1 MATFK
6 WLRLWHDMPNDP
18 KWRTISRIS
27 KQPISLVQAVYI
39 HLLVDA
45 SQNVTTCHDVSQ
57 RGHVTVTTEDL
68 ASALDVENEQ
78 ISAVLNAMQGRVLEG
93 SKITGWERRQ
103 PKKEDVGNEETG
115 AKSAAQ
121 RKREQRERERKQREE
136 QEANEQCH
144 DGVTTCHEMS
154 RPDKIREYKDLKNNS
169 LSDARAENFI
179 PVPEAEDPPA
189 GNWSDYPG
197 KFVMT
202 GHWQPDPD
210 FSRKAAQWGVILN
223 EPYRPEE
230 LAEFVTYW
238 QAEGKAKHHAQ
249 WEMTFAR
256 SIHQQRMKTNGVTNG
271 TNKHNQTGSPFAG
284 KSRAMQ
290 KFLQSVHDNHGPEA
304 VAALVENDRA
314 VRGQMDQE
322 EQRGAVIDVAAGNR
336 RIE

>member
-1 MATFK
+1 MGAFMRVNSGGDMA
-6 WLRLWHDMPNDP
+6 RI
-18 KWRTISRIS
+18 RTIKPTFWTDEDMAEVSEAACLLAIGLLNYADDEGYFNANPKLIKAAVFPLREPYGSISVLLQELSNCGYIRLFSAQNGKRFGLIINFTKHQVINKKTIS
-27 KQPISLVQAVYI
+27 KIKEMDLVPEGYGSDTGELPPGKEGKGKERNI
-39 HLLVDA
+39 K
-45 SQNVTTCHDVSQ
+45 TT
-57 RGHVTVTTEDL
+57 
-68 ASALDVENEQ
+68 
-78 ISAVLNAMQGRVLEG
+78 
-93 SKITGWERRQ
+93 
-103 PKKEDVGNEETG
+103 
-115 AKSAAQ
+115 
-121 RKREQRERERKQREE
+121 
-136 QEANEQCH
+136 
-144 DGVTTCHEMS
+144 
-154 RPDKIREYKDLKNNS
+154 

-179 PVPEAEDPPA
+179 PDPEAEDPPA

-230 LAEFVTYW
+230 LAEFITYW

-249 WEMTFAR
+249 WEMAFAR
-256 SIHQQRMKTNGVTNG
+256 SIHQQRMKTNGGNNG

-322 EQRGAVIDVAAGNR
+322 EQRGTVIDVAAGNR

>member
-1 MATFK
+1 MA
-6 WLRLWHDMPNDP
+6 RI
-18 KWRTISRIS
+18 RTIKPTFWTDEDMAEVSEAACLLAIGLLNYADDEGYFNANP
-27 KQPISLVQAVYI
+27 KLIKAAVFPLREPSGSIPVLLQELSDCGYI
-39 HLLVDA
+39 RLFSA
-45 SQNVTTCHDVSQ
+45 QNGKRFGLIINFTKHQVINKKTT
-57 RGHVTVTTEDL
+57 
-68 ASALDVENEQ
+68 
-78 ISAVLNAMQGRVLEG
+78 
-93 SKITGWERRQ
+93 SKIKEMDLIPEDYGSDTGELPPGREGKGKERNI
-103 PKKEDVGNEETG
+103 K
-115 AKSAAQ
+115 
-121 RKREQRERERKQREE
+121 
-136 QEANEQCH
+136 
-144 DGVTTCHEMS
+144 TT
-154 RPDKIREYKDLKNNS
+154 
-169 LSDARAENFI
+169 LSDAREENFI
-179 PVPEAEDPPA
+179 PDPEAEDPPA

-230 LAEFVTYW
+230 LAEFITYW

-249 WEMTFAR
+249 WEMAFAR
-256 SIHQQRMKTNGVTNG
+256 SIHQQRMKTNGGNNG

-322 EQRGAVIDVAAGNR
+322 EQRGAVIDVEASDR

>member
-1 MATFK
+1 MA
-6 WLRLWHDMPNDP
+6 RI
-18 KWRTISRIS
+18 RTIKPTFWTDEDMAEVSEAACLLAIGLLNYADDEGYFNANP
-27 KQPISLVQAVYI
+27 KLIKAAVFPLREPSGSIPVLLQELSNCGYI
-39 HLLVDA
+39 RLFSA
-45 SQNVTTCHDVSQ
+45 QNGKRFGLIINFTKHQVINKKTT
-57 RGHVTVTTEDL
+57 
-68 ASALDVENEQ
+68 
-78 ISAVLNAMQGRVLEG
+78 
-93 SKITGWERRQ
+93 SKIKEMDLIPEDYGSDTGELPPGREGKGKERNI
-103 PKKEDVGNEETG
+103 K
-115 AKSAAQ
+115 
-121 RKREQRERERKQREE
+121 
-136 QEANEQCH
+136 
-144 DGVTTCHEMS
+144 TT
-154 RPDKIREYKDLKNNS
+154 
-169 LSDARAENFI
+169 LSDAREKNFI

-197 KFVMT
+197 KFAMT

-230 LAEFVTYW
+230 LAEFITYW

-249 WEMTFAR
+249 WEMAFAR
-256 SIHQQRMKTNGVTNG
+256 SIHQQRMKTNGGNNG

-322 EQRGAVIDVAAGNR
+322 EQRGAVIDVEASNR

>member
-1 MATFK
+1 MA
-6 WLRLWHDMPNDP
+6 RI
-18 KWRTISRIS
+18 RTIKPTFWTDEDMAEVSEAACLLAIGLLNYADDEGYFNANP
-27 KQPISLVQAVYI
+27 KLIKAAVFPLREPSGSIPVLLQELSNCGYI
-39 HLLVDA
+39 RLFSA
-45 SQNVTTCHDVSQ
+45 QNGKRFGLIINFTKHQVINKKTT
-57 RGHVTVTTEDL
+57 
-68 ASALDVENEQ
+68 
-78 ISAVLNAMQGRVLEG
+78 
-93 SKITGWERRQ
+93 SKIKEMDLIPEDYGSDTGELPPGREGKGKERNI
-103 PKKEDVGNEETG
+103 KTTLSG
-115 AKSAAQ
+115 A
-121 RKREQRERERKQREE
+121 REK
-136 QEANEQCH
+136 
-144 DGVTTCHEMS
+144 
-154 RPDKIREYKDLKNNS
+154 
-169 LSDARAENFI
+169 NFI
-179 PVPEAEDPPA
+179 PVPDAEDPPA

-197 KFVMT
+197 KFAMT

-230 LAEFVTYW
+230 LAEFITYW

-249 WEMTFAR
+249 WEMAFAK
-256 SIHQQRMKTNGVTNG
+256 SIHQQRMKTNGGNNG

-322 EQRGAVIDVAAGNR
+322 EQRGAVIDVEASDR

>member
-1 MATFK
+1 MA
-6 WLRLWHDMPNDP
+6 RI
-18 KWRTISRIS
+18 RTIKPTFWTDEDMAEVSEAACLLAIGLLNYADDEGYFNANPKLIKAAVFPLREPSGSIPVLLQELSNCGYIRLFSAQNGKRFGLIINFTKHQVINKKTIS
-27 KQPISLVQAVYI
+27 KIKEMDLIPEDYGSDTGELPPGKEGKGKERNIK
-39 HLLVDA
+39 
-45 SQNVTTCHDVSQ
+45 TTLS
-57 RGHVTVTTEDL
+57 
-68 ASALDVENEQ
+68 
-78 ISAVLNAMQGRVLEG
+78 
-93 SKITGWERRQ
+93 
-103 PKKEDVGNEETG
+103 G
-115 AKSAAQ
+115 A
-121 RKREQRERERKQREE
+121 
-136 QEANEQCH
+136 
-144 DGVTTCHEMS
+144 HE
-154 RPDKIREYKDLKNNS
+154 
-169 LSDARAENFI
+169 ENFI

-197 KFVMT
+197 KFAMT

-230 LAEFVTYW
+230 LAEFITYW

-249 WEMTFAR
+249 WEMAFAK
-256 SIHQQRMKTNGVTNG
+256 SIHQQRMKTNGGNNG

-322 EQRGAVIDVAAGNR
+322 EQRGTVIDVEASNR

>member
-1 MATFK
+1 MRVNSGGDMA
-6 WLRLWHDMPNDP
+6 RI
-18 KWRTISRIS
+18 RTIKPTFWTDEDMAEVSEAACLLAIGLLNYADDEGYFNANPKLIKAAVFPLREPSGSIPVLLQELSNCGYIRLFSAQNGKRFGLIINFTKHQVINKKTIS
-27 KQPISLVQAVYI
+27 KIKEMDLIP
-39 HLLVDA
+39 
-45 SQNVTTCHDVSQ
+45 
-57 RGHVTVTTEDL
+57 EDYGSDTGEL
-68 ASALDVENEQ
+68 PP
-78 ISAVLNAMQGRVLEG
+78 GKEG
-93 SKITGWERRQ
+93 KG
-103 PKKEDVGNEETG
+103 
-115 AKSAAQ
+115 
-121 RKREQRERERKQREE
+121 RERNIK
-136 QEANEQCH
+136 
-144 DGVTTCHEMS
+144 TT
-154 RPDKIREYKDLKNNS
+154 

-210 FSRKAAQWGVILN
+210 FSRKAAQWGMILN

-249 WEMTFAR
+249 WEMAFAK
-256 SIHQQRMKTNGVTNG
+256 SIHQQRMKTNGGNHG
-271 TNKHNQTGSPFAG
+271 ANKHNQTGSPFAG

-314 VRGQMDQE
+314 VRGQMGQK
-322 EQRGAVIDVAAGNR
+322 EQRGAVIDVEASDR

>member
-1 MATFK
+1 MA
-6 WLRLWHDMPNDP
+6 RI
-18 KWRTISRIS
+18 RTIKPTFWTDEDMAEVSEAACLLAIGLLNYADDEGYFNANPKLIKAAVFPLREPSGSIPVLLQELSNCGYIRLFSAQNGKRFGLIINFTKHQVINKKTIS
-27 KQPISLVQAVYI
+27 KIKEMGLIPEDYGSDTGELPPGREGKGKERNIK
-39 HLLVDA
+39 
-45 SQNVTTCHDVSQ
+45 TTLS
-57 RGHVTVTTEDL
+57 
-68 ASALDVENEQ
+68 
-78 ISAVLNAMQGRVLEG
+78 
-93 SKITGWERRQ
+93 
-103 PKKEDVGNEETG
+103 G
-115 AKSAAQ
+115 A
-121 RKREQRERERKQREE
+121 
-136 QEANEQCH
+136 
-144 DGVTTCHEMS
+144 HE
-154 RPDKIREYKDLKNNS
+154 
-169 LSDARAENFI
+169 ENFI
-179 PVPEAEDPPA
+179 PVPDAEDLPA

-238 QAEGKAKHHAQ
+238 QAEGKAKRHAQ
-249 WEMTFAR
+249 WEMAFAR
-256 SIHQQRMKTNGVTNG
+256 SIHQQRMKTNGGNNG

-322 EQRGAVIDVAAGNR
+322 EQRGTVIDVEASNR

>member
-1 MATFK
+1 MA
-6 WLRLWHDMPNDP
+6 RI
-18 KWRTISRIS
+18 RTIKPTFWTDEDMAEVSEAACLLAIGLLNYADDEGYFNANPKLIKAAVFPLREPSGSITVLLQELSNCGYIRLFSAQNGKRFGLIINFTKHQVINKKTIS
-27 KQPISLVQAVYI
+27 KIKEMDLIPEDYGSDTGELPPGREGKGKERNIK
-39 HLLVDA
+39 
-45 SQNVTTCHDVSQ
+45 TT
-57 RGHVTVTTEDL
+57 
-68 ASALDVENEQ
+68 
-78 ISAVLNAMQGRVLEG
+78 
-93 SKITGWERRQ
+93 
-103 PKKEDVGNEETG
+103 
-115 AKSAAQ
+115 
-121 RKREQRERERKQREE
+121 
-136 QEANEQCH
+136 
-144 DGVTTCHEMS
+144 
-154 RPDKIREYKDLKNNS
+154 

-179 PVPEAEDPPA
+179 PAPEAEDPPA

-230 LAEFVTYW
+230 LAEFITYW

-249 WEMTFAR
+249 WEMAFAR
-256 SIHQQRMKTNGVTNG
+256 SIHQQRMKTNGGSNG
-271 TNKHNQTGSPFAG
+271 ANKHNQTGSPFAG

-322 EQRGAVIDVAAGNR
+322 EQRGTVIDVEASDR

>member
-1 MATFK
+1 MGVFMRVNSGGDMA
-6 WLRLWHDMPNDP
+6 RI
-18 KWRTISRIS
+18 RTIKPTFWTDEDMAEVSEAACLLAIGLLNYADDEGYFNANPKLIKAAVFPLREPSGSIPVLLQELSNCGYIRLFSAQNGKRFGLIINFTKHQVINKKTIS
-27 KQPISLVQAVYI
+27 KIKEMDLIPEDYGSDTGELPPGKEGKGKEGNIK
-39 HLLVDA
+39 
-45 SQNVTTCHDVSQ
+45 TT
-57 RGHVTVTTEDL
+57 
-68 ASALDVENEQ
+68 
-78 ISAVLNAMQGRVLEG
+78 
-93 SKITGWERRQ
+93 
-103 PKKEDVGNEETG
+103 
-115 AKSAAQ
+115 
-121 RKREQRERERKQREE
+121 
-136 QEANEQCH
+136 
-144 DGVTTCHEMS
+144 
-154 RPDKIREYKDLKNNS
+154 

-179 PVPEAEDPPA
+179 PDPEAEDPPA

-230 LAEFVTYW
+230 LAEFITYW

-249 WEMTFAR
+249 WEMAFAK
-256 SIHQQRMKTNGVTNG
+256 SIQQQRMKTNGGNNG

-322 EQRGAVIDVAAGNR
+322 EQRGAVIDVEASDR

>member
-1 MATFK
+1 MA
-6 WLRLWHDMPNDP
+6 RI
-18 KWRTISRIS
+18 RTIKPTFWTDEDMAEVSEAACLLAIGLLNYADDEGYFNANPKLIKAAVFPLREPYGSIPVLLQELSNCGYIRLFSAQNGKRFGLIINFTKHQVINKKTIS
-27 KQPISLVQAVYI
+27 KIKEMD
-39 HLLVDA
+39 LLPEGYGSDTGELPPGKEGKGKER
-45 SQNVTTCHDVSQ
+45 NIKTT
-57 RGHVTVTTEDL
+57 
-68 ASALDVENEQ
+68 
-78 ISAVLNAMQGRVLEG
+78 
-93 SKITGWERRQ
+93 
-103 PKKEDVGNEETG
+103 
-115 AKSAAQ
+115 
-121 RKREQRERERKQREE
+121 
-136 QEANEQCH
+136 
-144 DGVTTCHEMS
+144 
-154 RPDKIREYKDLKNNS
+154 

-179 PVPEAEDPPA
+179 PDPEAEDPPA

-230 LAEFVTYW
+230 LAEFITYW

-249 WEMTFAR
+249 WEMAFAR
-256 SIHQQRMKTNGVTNG
+256 SIHQQRMKTNGGNNG

-322 EQRGAVIDVAAGNR
+322 EQRGTVIDVAAGNR

>member
-1 MATFK
+1 MA
-6 WLRLWHDMPNDP
+6 RI
-18 KWRTISRIS
+18 RTIKPTFWTDEDMAEVSEAACLLAIGLLNYADDEGYFNANPKLIKAAVFPLREPSGSIPVLLQELSNCGYIRLFSAQNGKRFGLIINFTKHQVINKKTIS
-27 KQPISLVQAVYI
+27 KIKEMDLIPEDYGSDTGELPPGKEGKGKERNIK
-39 HLLVDA
+39 
-45 SQNVTTCHDVSQ
+45 TTLS
-57 RGHVTVTTEDL
+57 
-68 ASALDVENEQ
+68 
-78 ISAVLNAMQGRVLEG
+78 
-93 SKITGWERRQ
+93 
-103 PKKEDVGNEETG
+103 G
-115 AKSAAQ
+115 A
-121 RKREQRERERKQREE
+121 
-136 QEANEQCH
+136 
-144 DGVTTCHEMS
+144 HE
-154 RPDKIREYKDLKNNS
+154 
-169 LSDARAENFI
+169 ENFI

-249 WEMTFAR
+249 WEMAFAR
-256 SIHQQRMKTNGVTNG
+256 SIHQQRMKTNGGNNG

-322 EQRGAVIDVAAGNR
+322 EQRGAVIDVEASDR

>member
-1 MATFK
+1 MKRTSGVDMA
-6 WLRLWHDMPNDP
+6 RI
-18 KWRTISRIS
+18 RTIKPTFWTDEDMAEVSEAACLLAIGLLNYADDEGYFNANP
-27 KQPISLVQAVYI
+27 KLIKAAVFPLREPSGSIPVLLQELSDCGYI
-39 HLLVDA
+39 RLFSA
-45 SQNVTTCHDVSQ
+45 QNGKRFGLIINFTKHQVINKKTT
-57 RGHVTVTTEDL
+57 
-68 ASALDVENEQ
+68 
-78 ISAVLNAMQGRVLEG
+78 
-93 SKITGWERRQ
+93 SKIKEMDLIPEDYGSDTGELPPGREGKGKERNI
-103 PKKEDVGNEETG
+103 K
-115 AKSAAQ
+115 
-121 RKREQRERERKQREE
+121 
-136 QEANEQCH
+136 
-144 DGVTTCHEMS
+144 TT
-154 RPDKIREYKDLKNNS
+154 
-169 LSDARAENFI
+169 LSDAREKNFI

-230 LAEFVTYW
+230 LAEFITYW

-249 WEMTFAR
+249 WEMAFAR
-256 SIHQQRMKTNGVTNG
+256 SIQQQRMKTNGGNNG

-322 EQRGAVIDVAAGNR
+322 EQRGAVIDVEASDR

>member
-1 MATFK
+1 MA
-6 WLRLWHDMPNDP
+6 RI
-18 KWRTISRIS
+18 RTIKPTFWTDEDMAEVSEAACLLAIGLLNYADDEGYFNANPKLIKAAVFPLREPSGSIPVLLQELSNCGYIRLFSAQNGKRFGLIINFTKHQVINKKTIS
-27 KQPISLVQAVYI
+27 KIKEMDLIPEDYGSDTGELPPGKEGKGKERNIK
-39 HLLVDA
+39 
-45 SQNVTTCHDVSQ
+45 TT
-57 RGHVTVTTEDL
+57 
-68 ASALDVENEQ
+68 
-78 ISAVLNAMQGRVLEG
+78 
-93 SKITGWERRQ
+93 
-103 PKKEDVGNEETG
+103 
-115 AKSAAQ
+115 
-121 RKREQRERERKQREE
+121 
-136 QEANEQCH
+136 
-144 DGVTTCHEMS
+144 
-154 RPDKIREYKDLKNNS
+154 

-179 PVPEAEDPPA
+179 PVPDAEDPPVE
-189 GNWSDYPG
+189 NWSDYPG
-197 KFVMT
+197 KFAMT

-230 LAEFVTYW
+230 LAEFITYW

-249 WEMTFAR
+249 WEMAFAR
-256 SIHQQRMKTNGVTNG
+256 SIHQQRMKTNGGNNG

-322 EQRGAVIDVAAGNR
+322 EQRGTVIDVEASDR

>member
-1 MATFK
+1 MA
-6 WLRLWHDMPNDP
+6 RI
-18 KWRTISRIS
+18 RTIKPTFWTDEDMAEVSEAACLLAIGLLNYADDEGYFNANPKLIKAAVFPLREPYGSISVLLQELSNCGYIRLFSAQNGKRFGLIINFTKHQVINKKTIS
-27 KQPISLVQAVYI
+27 KIKEMDLVPEGYGSDTGELPPGKEGKGKERNI
-39 HLLVDA
+39 K
-45 SQNVTTCHDVSQ
+45 TT
-57 RGHVTVTTEDL
+57 
-68 ASALDVENEQ
+68 
-78 ISAVLNAMQGRVLEG
+78 
-93 SKITGWERRQ
+93 
-103 PKKEDVGNEETG
+103 
-115 AKSAAQ
+115 
-121 RKREQRERERKQREE
+121 
-136 QEANEQCH
+136 
-144 DGVTTCHEMS
+144 
-154 RPDKIREYKDLKNNS
+154 

-179 PVPEAEDPPA
+179 PDPEAEDPPA

-230 LAEFVTYW
+230 LAEFITYW

-249 WEMTFAR
+249 WEMAFAR
-256 SIHQQRMKTNGVTNG
+256 SIHQQRMKTNGGNNG

-322 EQRGAVIDVAAGNR
+322 EQRGTVIDVAAGNR

>member
-1 MATFK
+1 MA
-6 WLRLWHDMPNDP
+6 RI
-18 KWRTISRIS
+18 RTIKPTFWTDEDMAEVSEAACLLAIGLLNYADDEGYFNANP
-27 KQPISLVQAVYI
+27 KLIKAAVFPLREPSGSIPVLLQELSNCGYI
-39 HLLVDA
+39 RLFSA
-45 SQNVTTCHDVSQ
+45 QNGKRFGLIINFTKHQVINKKTT
-57 RGHVTVTTEDL
+57 
-68 ASALDVENEQ
+68 
-78 ISAVLNAMQGRVLEG
+78 
-93 SKITGWERRQ
+93 SKIKEMDLIPEDYGSDTGELLPGREGKGKERNI
-103 PKKEDVGNEETG
+103 K
-115 AKSAAQ
+115 
-121 RKREQRERERKQREE
+121 
-136 QEANEQCH
+136 
-144 DGVTTCHEMS
+144 TT
-154 RPDKIREYKDLKNNS
+154 
-169 LSDARAENFI
+169 LSDAREKNFI

-249 WEMTFAR
+249 WEMAFAK
-256 SIHQQRMKTNGVTNG
+256 SIHQQRMKTNGGSNG
-271 TNKHNQTGSPFAG
+271 ANKHNQTGSPFAG

-322 EQRGAVIDVAAGNR
+322 EQRGTVIDVEASNR

>member
-1 MATFK
+1 MA
-6 WLRLWHDMPNDP
+6 RI
-18 KWRTISRIS
+18 RTIKPTFWTDEDMAEVSEAACLLAIGLLNYADDEGYFNANPKLIKAAVFPLREPSGSIPVLLQELSDCGYIRLFSAQNGKRFGLIINFTKHQVINKKTIS
-27 KQPISLVQAVYI
+27 KIKEMDLMPEDYGSDTGELPPGREGKGKERNIK
-39 HLLVDA
+39 
-45 SQNVTTCHDVSQ
+45 TTLS
-57 RGHVTVTTEDL
+57 
-68 ASALDVENEQ
+68 
-78 ISAVLNAMQGRVLEG
+78 
-93 SKITGWERRQ
+93 
-103 PKKEDVGNEETG
+103 G
-115 AKSAAQ
+115 A
-121 RKREQRERERKQREE
+121 REK
-136 QEANEQCH
+136 
-144 DGVTTCHEMS
+144 
-154 RPDKIREYKDLKNNS
+154 
-169 LSDARAENFI
+169 NFI
-179 PVPEAEDPPA
+179 PVPEVEDPPA

-197 KFVMT
+197 KFAMT

-249 WEMTFAR
+249 WEMAFAK
-256 SIHQQRMKTNGVTNG
+256 SIHQQRMKTNGGNHG
-271 TNKHNQTGSPFAG
+271 ANKHNQTGSPFAG

-322 EQRGAVIDVAAGNR
+322 EQRGTVIDVEASNR

>member
-1 MATFK
+1 MKRISGVDMA
-6 WLRLWHDMPNDP
+6 RI
-18 KWRTISRIS
+18 RTIKPTFWTDEDMAEVSEAACLLAIGLLNYADDEGYFNANPKLIKAAVFPLREPSGSIPVLLQELSDCGYIRLFSAQNGKRFGLIINFTKHQVINKKTIS
-27 KQPISLVQAVYI
+27 KIKEMDLIPENYGSDTGELPPGKEGKGKERNIK
-39 HLLVDA
+39 
-45 SQNVTTCHDVSQ
+45 TTLS
-57 RGHVTVTTEDL
+57 
-68 ASALDVENEQ
+68 
-78 ISAVLNAMQGRVLEG
+78 
-93 SKITGWERRQ
+93 
-103 PKKEDVGNEETG
+103 G
-115 AKSAAQ
+115 A
-121 RKREQRERERKQREE
+121 REK
-136 QEANEQCH
+136 
-144 DGVTTCHEMS
+144 
-154 RPDKIREYKDLKNNS
+154 
-169 LSDARAENFI
+169 NFI

-197 KFVMT
+197 KFAMT

-249 WEMTFAR
+249 WEMAFAK
-256 SIHQQRMKTNGVTNG
+256 SIHQQRMKTNGGSNG
-271 TNKHNQTGSPFAG
+271 ANKHNQTGSPFAG

-314 VRGQMDQE
+314 VRGQVDGQE
-322 EQRGAVIDVAAGNR
+322 RGGTVIDVEASDR